1 MTDWTLDREL
11 SRSRAGRHDT
21 LVEARR
27 RLTTSAS
34 KSFARPVGLAQSS
47 ADPDRQ
53 VELVQLRHW
62 PMTALR
68 RTPVWGQH
76 RVPPAFKSHRYARRP
91 LHLQAAVGLLTQ
103 CAGVAR

>member
-34 KSFARPVGLAQSS
+34 KSFARPVDLAQSS

-53 VELVQLRHW
+53 VELVHLPHW
-62 PMTALR
+62 PLTAPR
-68 RTPVWGQH
+68 RTPVGGQH
-76 RVPPAFKSHRYARRP
+76 HVPPAFKYPRYTPP
-91 LHLQAAVGLLTQ
+91 LFHLQLLP
-103 CAGVAR
+103 AR